1 MRIKYLLI
9 LFLLVTTWESLQA
22 QEMQKLS
29 IEKAVEIALNN
40 SDEAKLADTK
50 VRTAENQLQATKNLQ
65 YPDLSISGQYQHLF
79 EPDVDVKLFSNQNP
93 NADEGQATSSP
104 NVNQLFLG

>member
-9 LFLLVTTWESLQA
+9 LFLLVTAWSSLKA

-50 VRTAENQLQATKNLQ
+50 FEQQKINFNLLKTFNTQ
-65 YPDLSISGQYQHLF
+65 I
-79 EPDVDVKLFSNQNP
+79 
-93 NADEGQATSSP
+93 
-104 NVNQLFLG
+104 